1 MLFEMGDEASVR
13 DVETTAYQA
22 DRDEGSGL
30 LDLRKYSNAESMKAA
45 LKKKRK
51 MATTLPL
58 LSSSLPVMETC
69 IL

>member
-1 MLFEMGDEASVR
+1 MGDEASVR

-45 LKKKRK
+45 LKKKNERWRR
-51 MATTLPL
+51 PCH
-58 LSSSLPVMETC
+58 SSHRRCP
-69 IL
+69 